1 MNSAQ
6 LQCRRCRGFAGH
18 AQLRRGGLRS
28 LVRVHAAPEQPR
40 GAAAPGPSH
49 SLDHHAAPAAPLP
62 LESEP
67 APLRISRRIAAA
79 RAVESRRH
87 RQQASNGS
95 SSSSSDSSEAP
106 LFVDPYAELLAGGR
120 APAGAS
126 PAQVAADV
134 ISTAYTDELL
144 LRAVGL
150 SAVNG
155 ISEGDYRQVVLL
167 GDALDT
173 RPYRLPWPPGTAL
186 FLVAPAQAHAAAEAA
201 LASQA
206 AADIAAAVAAETTVP
221 ASPTSSSSSSAASSS
236 SSSAASS
243 SSSSSTSA
251 SSGAAAPGSDS
262 AEAASTAAAVSPA
275 GGRAKATAK
284 AGGRAAKRPA
294 GPRPPP
300 GCLVRRVSVDLRPA
314 PGGGGA
320 PDLLGPLTAAGFR
333 GDRLS
338 VWGLQGIAGLGLDQ
352 QDVAALLAEAA
363 NAAAYHSLLL
373 GELPGEL
380 GASQA
385 ANAIAEAGL
394 LGAPLA
400 LGTDDV
406 RYGRWQREW
415 GPPEDPEQPQRWVFA
430 SQQVRLSIAQM
441 DTYTDH
447 GAAAAELD
455 EDFFDN
461 FS

>member
-1 MNSAQ
+1 MP
-6 LQCRRCRGFAGH
+6 
-18 AQLRRGGLRS
+18 
-28 LVRVHAAPEQPR
+28 VRQVHAVPEQHQD
-40 GAAAPGPSH
+40 ASAPGPSH
-49 SLDHHAAPAAPLP
+49 LSHHVAPAAPLP
-62 LESEP
+62 LEPES

-79 RAVESRRH
+79 RAVESHRH
-87 RQQASNGS
+87 QAGSGS
-95 SSSSSDSSEAP
+95 SSSSDSAGSSSSSEAP
-106 LFVDPYAELLAGGR
+106 LFVDPYAELLAAGR
-120 APAGAS
+120 APAGS
-126 PAQVAADV
+126 SLAQVAADL
-134 ISTAYTDELL
+134 IATAYTDELL

-150 SAVNG
+150 TAVNG
-155 ISEGDYRQVVLL
+155 ISDGDYRQVVLL
-167 GDALDT
+167 GDALDS

-186 FLVAPAQAHAAAEAA
+186 YLVAPREAHAAAEAA
-201 LASQA
+201 LASEA
-206 AADIAAAVAAETTVP
+206 AAAIAAAVAAATTV
-221 ASPTSSSSSSAASSS
+221 SPPTSTSSSASSSASTGPATTTT
-236 SSSAASS
+236 SAAAYVDADADAAA
-243 SSSSSTSA
+243 SA
-251 SSGAAAPGSDS
+251 PAASGA
-262 AEAASTAAAVSPA
+262 
-275 GGRAKATAK
+275 KAK
-284 AGGRAAKRPA
+284 AGVRAAKRPA

-300 GCLVRRVSVDLRPA
+300 GCLLRRVCVDLRPVA
-314 PGGGGA
+314 GGGA

-338 VWGLQGIAGLGLDQ
+338 VWGLQGIAGLELDQ

-380 GASQA
+380 GAAQA

-400 LGTDDV
+400 VGTEDTS
-406 RYGRWQREW
+406 YGRWQAEW
-415 GPPEDPEQPQRWVFA
+415 GPPEDPEQPQRWLFA

-441 DTYTDH
+441 DTYDDH